1 MVLDIYIP
9 KKKKKKKKKKKTQ
22 NYNEFVNINSMKIIN
37 MYILFFKI
45 CALQLIISIY

>member
-1 MVLDIYIP
+1 MLLDNGFRHIYP
-9 KKKKKKKKKKKTQ
+9 KKKKKKTQ